1 MKIATALL
9 KRIERKYGKNIKKI
23 FTSWVKIATA
33 LSCTAFHHS
42 SDHNTFTLVSHLT
55 IRMVVMMVVMMVMM
69 MVMLMTM
76 LMVMEIIFKMVTL
89 LVMTLMMRFVMT

>member
-1 MKIATALL
+1 M
-9 KRIERKYGKNIKKI
+9 GKTQKKL

-33 LSCTAFHHS
+33 LSCAAFHHS

-69 MVMLMTM
+69 MVMLM
-76 LMVMEIIFKMVTL
+76 VMKIIFKMVTL
-89 LVMTLMMRFVMT
+89 LVMTLMMRFVMTQLEMI